1 MSAAYSSVCYH
12 DKESFPDIISSEH
25 RLIHDNIRIDHPRCI
40 PADKLA
46 KKFLDSKNGSVSRG
60 SSLGVSKIDISIW
73 KYMFSCKNFAYQN
86 LISKSLRA
94 FAKRQ
99 IKFGA
104 YRWLVW
110 LMRFRERPKI
120 YRNSHKT
127 NIRRES
133 LRLTIIQANTEKAN
147 NFTSPGKQ
155 LRNFIACN
163 N

>member
-1 MSAAYSSVCYH
+1 MRLVSAAYSSVCYH

-60 SSLGVSKIDISIW
+60 SSLGVSKIDI
-73 KYMFSCKNFAYQN
+73 FSCKNFAYQN
-86 LISKSLRA
+86 LISKKTARVRKEANQTWRVPLIGLT
-94 FAKRQ
+94 FA
-99 IKFGA
+99 
-104 YRWLVW
+104 
-110 LMRFRERPKI
+110 FRERPKI

-133 LRLTIIQANTEKAN
+133 LKLTIIQANTEKAN

-155 LRNFIACN
+155 LRNFIARN